1 VNEAVPNGFTDKY
14 LASLK
19 NRKKNLEKIVKIVDM
34 KIKKIVDTQ
43 CLEKIV
49 DTQCLE
55 GRENRGHPMLKEG
68 KGEGR
73 EK

>member
-43 CLEKIV
+43 CLE
-49 DTQCLE
+49 